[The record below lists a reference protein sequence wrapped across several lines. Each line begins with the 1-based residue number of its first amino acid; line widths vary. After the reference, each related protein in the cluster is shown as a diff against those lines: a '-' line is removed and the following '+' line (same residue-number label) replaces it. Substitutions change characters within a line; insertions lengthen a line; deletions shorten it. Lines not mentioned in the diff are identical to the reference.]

1 MTEDKNYEDAAASI
15 TDGEDEMTRD
25 YLSLVKMQ
33 SNELDKLY
41 GVRQENDQYHLGKSP
56 ISIDG
61 DKNAWTVPVKSK
73 TGKDIAEAM
82 KSILSNGQK
91 RVPKHLHTDRGKEF
105 YNKDFEAVMNK
116 YGIHLYSTY
125 SNLKASIC
133 ERFNRTLKTIMWKQF
148 SLQGNHKWTNIV
160 SKLTSDYN
168 ERKHRTIG
176 MPPAQVTRKNEK
188 DILKTRFAQRV
199 GSMSRKFKIGD
210 KVRVSKAKHLFEK
223 GYEPNWTTEVFTVRR
238 VAPTDPVTYHLQDY
252 LEQPISGC
260 FYEEELSK
268 AKHSDVYL
276 VEKVIKRRG
285 DQAYVKWLGFD
296 DSHNSWINKNDIV

>member
-1 MTEDKNYEDAAASI
+1 MSQKKDLVEELHRPARRNYPRRRVDVR
-15 TDGEDEMTRD
+15 GLDETWQADLVEMIPYARENGGYK
-25 YLSLVKMQ
+25 YLLTC
-33 SNELDKLY
+33 
-41 GVRQENDQYHLGKSP
+41 
-56 ISIDG
+56 IDIFS
-61 DKNAWTVPVKSK
+61 KYAWTVPVKSK

-82 KSILSNGQK
+82 KSILSKGQ

-125 SNLKASIC
+125 SNLKASIV
-133 ERFNRTLKTIMWKQF
+133 ERFNRTLKNIMWKQF
-148 SLQGNHKWTNIV
+148 SLQGNRKWPNIV

-176 MPPAQVTRKNEK
+176 MAPVRVTQKNEK

-199 GSMSRKFKIGD
+199 GSVSRKFKIGD

-223 GYEPNWTTEVFTVRR
+223 GYEPNWTTEIFTVRR
-238 VAPTDPVTYHLQDY
+238 VARTDPVTYHLQDY

-260 FYEEELSK
+260 FLRRRTFKSK
-268 AKHSDVYL
+268 ACGRL
-276 VEKVIKRRG
+276 PRG
-285 DQAYVKWLGFD
+285 KSYQETWRSGLC
-296 DSHNSWINKNDIV
+296 